1 MSESSE
7 SPTGIDNPDRM
18 IFDTREKRLRSAVVE
33 SAGNQETI
41 AALANGDDYEAKRL
55 DELYR
60 WAIDEVARI
69 RQTFDRHGLT
79 KDLETVIDN
88 KALIHLAWQAQV
100 DKEFLKSLDRN
111 LIRGMVGTRLVD
123 SLLMAVKLPKIF
135 EAANGGTW
143 AELGS
148 GTGITAAAMAMCG
161 RRVVGIE
168 KNPLLL
174 DRSQE
179 NQYEI
184 ESLTSVK
191 LQLNFISVTLPEQKN
206 DPTDQELLKILNEA
220 DVMYSYPWLH
230 EVKPRVKL
238 FKRFAKKTAL
248 LILYTAED
256 PVTFTVKEIQN
267 MGITPLKL
275 LNGESSGELGL
286 RLSESSWWTVW
297 RKK

>member
-18 IFDTREKRLRSAVVE
+18 IFDMREKRLRSLALE
-33 SAGNQETI
+33 SDGDQEAI
-41 AALANGDDYEAKRL
+41 AALANGDDYEVKRL

-60 WAIDEVARI
+60 RAISEVAHI
-69 RQTFDRHGLT
+69 KQTFDRHGLI
-79 KDLETVIDN
+79 KDLETVIDD
-88 KALIHLAWQAQV
+88 KALIHFVWQAQV
-100 DKEFLKSLDRN
+100 DQEFLKSQDRN
-111 LIRGMVGTRLVD
+111 VIRGMVGTRLVD
-123 SLLMAVKLPKIF
+123 SLLMAVKLPKFI
-135 EAANGGTW
+135 EVASSGTW

-168 KNPLLL
+168 RNPILL
-174 DRSQE
+174 DRSRE

-184 ESLTSVK
+184 ESLIARKLSV
-191 LQLNFISVTLPEQKN
+191 NFISGTLPEMKF
-206 DPTDQELLKILNEA
+206 DPIDQELVKVLSEA

-230 EVKPRVKL
+230 EVKPRVEL
-238 FKRFAKKTAL
+238 FKRLAKKTSL

-256 PVTFTVKEIQN
+256 PVTFTVKEIKD
-267 MGITPLKL
+267 MGLKPLKL